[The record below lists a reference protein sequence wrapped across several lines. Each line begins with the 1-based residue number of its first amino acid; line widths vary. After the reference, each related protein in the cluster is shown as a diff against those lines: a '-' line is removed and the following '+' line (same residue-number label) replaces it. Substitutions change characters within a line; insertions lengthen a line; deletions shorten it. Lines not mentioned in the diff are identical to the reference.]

1 MRIAEAF
8 VFPVVVPRRTP
19 FRVAYA
25 SRTAAHSILLKLVT
39 ADGIA
44 GWGEAVPVREV
55 TGEAF
60 SDVWH
65 ALKRVAAE
73 SLPGLDVSDRDGI
86 RARFARELARL
97 PSARCAVTSALL
109 DLAGRSAGLPA
120 ARLLGGARE
129 RVRASVTVGI
139 LDLPGTLAAVTARLA
154 EGFKDI
160 KLKVGLDPGGD
171 AERVAAV
178 RKEHGTG
185 FRLFLDANQGFTVPA
200 ALRFL
205 KAVAGAKVEF
215 CEQPVPAPDVDALAR
230 VSAESPVPIMADEAV
245 TGPAALARILE
256 RKAAPLVNIKLQKC
270 GGPFEAFS
278 MVLMAESCGVGAM
291 VGCMTETNVGI
302 TAGLAV
308 ALAASG
314 AKYVDL
320 DGAFDLVDDIVME
333 GGARLSGGEQYL
345 SPGPGLALG
354 VDEGKLAKYADPDP
368 GGSKG
373 PGGSHDPLGSH
384 DPSGAQGPGSVQA

>member
-1 MRIAEAF
+1 MRIATAE
-8 VFPVVVPRRTP
+8 VHPVLVPRRVP

-25 SRTAAHSILLKLVT
+25 SRTAAHSIILKLVT
-39 ADGIA
+39 VDGLS

-55 TGEAF
+55 TGETF

-73 SLPGLDVSDRDGI
+73 SLPGLEADYRDGL
-86 RARFARELARL
+86 RARFARELGRF

-109 DLAGRSAGLPA
+109 DLAGRSSGLPA

-139 LDLPGTLAAVTARLA
+139 LDLPATLGAVKARLA
-154 EGFKDI
+154 EGFTDI
-160 KLKVGLDPGGD
+160 KLKVGLDAGGD
-171 AERVAAV
+171 AERVVAV
-178 RKEHGTG
+178 RREFGGG
-185 FRLFLDANQGFTVPA
+185 FRLFLDANQGYSVSD

-205 KAVAGAKVEF
+205 KAVSAAGIEF
-215 CEQPVPAPDVDALAR
+215 CEQPVPAGDVDSLAR

-245 TGPAALARILE
+245 TGPAALAFILG

-278 MVLMAESCGVGAM
+278 MIQMAESCGVGAM

-302 TAGLAV
+302 TAGLSV

-314 AKYVDL
+314 VRYADL

-333 GGARLSGGEQYL
+333 GGARLAGGEQFI
-345 SPGPGLALG
+345 SAGPGLALA
-354 VDEGKLAKYADPDP
+354 VDEGKLGKYADSEP
-368 GGSKG
+368 G
-373 PGGSHDPLGSH
+373 LA
-384 DPSGAQGPGSVQA
+384 GA